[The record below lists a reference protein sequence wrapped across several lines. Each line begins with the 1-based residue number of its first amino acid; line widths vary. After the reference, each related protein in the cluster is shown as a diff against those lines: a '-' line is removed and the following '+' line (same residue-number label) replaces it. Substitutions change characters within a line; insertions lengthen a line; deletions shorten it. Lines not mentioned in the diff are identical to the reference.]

1 MNYVSNFFSGEAFH
15 KQHERMHV
23 KSLYF
28 LESQIIIAVVELYKG
43 ICQNVHGEITSVIKS
58 LIKSHKDLEGTDLF
72 SRRYFRKNL
81 V

>member
-15 KQHERMHV
+15 KQHERTHV

-43 ICQNVHGEITSVIKS
+43 YCQNVHGEM
-58 LIKSHKDLEGTDLF
+58 L
-72 SRRYFRKNL
+72 
-81 V
+81 